1 MGGRRE
7 NWQMEE
13 ARDLLFSKRC
23 DAFSEKRTRGTRS
36 LVLVCLFVYF
46 VCFVCSTC
54 LFSCFCTSS
63 CECTAL
69 WPVRLGMPSHPAAC
83 CPVLFSTASALA
95 SRSFSLVFLFETC
108 RHTLAGPIC
117 TGPLCVSRTRASAP
131 HPSHL
136 SPSPRRRMFHARSG
150 DVPLRSHRRG
160 NPARLTTAV
169 RCTGRACVHT
179 HLHVT
184 APSPYQDRGVNR

>member
-1 MGGRRE
+1 MRTGRWKRRAIFYFRNDAMLSRRRE
-7 NWQMEE
+7 PE
-13 ARDLLFSKRC
+13 ARAASSSF
-23 DAFSEKRTRGTRS
+23 
-36 LVLVCLFVYF
+36 VCLFVCF

-54 LFSCFCTSS
+54 LFSCFCASS

-83 CPVLFSTASALA
+83 CPVLFSTASAPA
-95 SRSFSLVFLFETC
+95 SRSFSLVLFLLETC
-108 RHTLAGPIC
+108 RHTLARPIC
-117 TGPLCVSRTRASAP
+117 TGPLCMSRTRASAP

-184 APSPYQDRGVNR
+184 APSPYLLFFL